1 MISSPTTLSM
11 PSLPLPLPSS
21 LSLCHQVWLQEVVQV
36 VARNLYAFS
45 FYYLFISAFICYTIK
60 RAVCLSCVLE
70 NTFRRVPKLTTF
82 HREFASCR
90 LSAQCSMDFGV
101 SVSVYSHSV
110 WLYHCCICCCR
121 CFLFVLQITNI
132 INWWNHSAACLA
144 RLKVLKN
151 STSIIAINNMLSKYL
166 GDLHRFSTRVPRGA
180 TRLKKD
186 FDFMC
191 LSQ

>member
-1 MISSPTTLSM
+1 M
-11 PSLPLPLPSS
+11 PFSLPL
-21 LSLCHQVWLQEVVQV
+21 CRQVWLQEVVH
-36 VARNLYAFS
+36 VAVRNLYAFS

-60 RAVCLSCVLE
+60 RAACLCCVLE

-90 LSAQCSMDFGV
+90 LGAQSSMDFGL
-101 SVSVYSHSV
+101 SVYSHST
-110 WLYHCCICCCR
+110 WLYLYCCNCCCR

-132 INWWNHSAACLA
+132 INRWNHGTACLA

-151 STSIIAINNMLSKYL
+151 STSIIAINNTLSKTL

-180 TRLKKD
+180 SSFKNSTL
-186 FDFMC
+186 C
-191 LSQ
+191 GWVSN